1 MTWSLAFAPFV
12 GLGPLVA
19 IGLAASVIAGLGLLL
34 RRRGAVLRAL
44 ALALLVLALAGPE
57 IRREH
62 RETLP
67 GVAVLLVDRSASQ
80 RLPGRE
86 ATTDA
91 ARAALLD
98 RLKAL
103 PGLEVREA
111 TFDDRREA
119 TGDGTRLFETLAE
132 TLADVPPERVAG
144 VVTITDGVVHDVPA
158 RAAALG
164 FEAPVHALVT
174 GRPNE
179 IDRRLAVVAAPR
191 FGLVGKKQVLT
202 FRVDDEGLAGPR
214 PPARVTLLRD
224 GVEIDHKSVVPGKPF
239 SFDVEVPHAGEIVF
253 EASVE
258 PLPGDLTP
266 LDDRA
271 VVALRGVRENLRV
284 LLVSG
289 EPHPGERAWRNL
301 LKSDASVDLVHF
313 TILRQPEKQDLVP
326 TRELALIAFPTREL
340 FHDRLRD
347 FDLIVFDR
355 YRRRG
360 LLAWE
365 YFRNVVDWVKAGGAV
380 LVASGAD
387 LADPEGLADT
397 PLADILPG
405 APAETP
411 LETTFRPRPT
421 ILGLRHPVTRDLP
434 QGGSEPSWG
443 RWLRLSPV
451 TPAPEATTLLTGP
464 DDRPLLLLGHA
475 GKGRV
480 GLLASDQIWLWARGF
495 DGGGPHGPLL
505 RRLAHWLMK
514 EPDLEEEALRLT
526 SDGRTL
532 TVERRTLADAAAPVT
547 LTDPTGR
554 DRTLTLGN
562 VEPGLWRA
570 SVPADVQGLWRGT
583 DGKLTAVTHVGPAD
597 PLEFAAMRSTEERLA
612 PLARETGGAVHRLLG
627 ATGDALAL
635 PKLVLRDG
643 GTTFAGNG
651 WIGLAASRAGVV
663 TGAET
668 TALAAGLAA
677 AALLI
682 ALLTAVWWRE
692 GR

>member
-1 MTWSLAFAPFV
+1 MTWSLGFAPF
-12 GLGPLVA
+12 LAPWALAA
-19 IGLAASVIAGLGLLL
+19 IGLAALAVAGLGLAL
-34 RRRGAVLRAL
+34 RRRGAGLRAL
-44 ALALLVLALAGPE
+44 ALTLLVLALAGPE
-57 IRREH
+57 VRREQ

-86 ATTDA
+86 AATET
-91 ARAALLD
+91 ARRALAE

-103 PGLEVREA
+103 PGIELREA
-111 TFDDRREA
+111 VFDDRGTA
-119 TGDGTRLFETLAE
+119 AGDGTRLFESLAE
-132 TLADVPPERVAG
+132 TLADVPPERIAG
-144 VVTITDGVVHDVPA
+144 VIAVTDGVVHDVPA

-164 FEAPVHALVT
+164 FTAPVHALIT

-179 IDRRLAVVAAPR
+179 IDRRLAVAAAPR
-191 FGLVGKKQVLT
+191 FGLVGKTQTLT
-202 FRVDDEGLAGPR
+202 FRVDDEGAPAPR
-214 PPARVTLLRD
+214 PPARVGLLRD
-224 GVEIDHKSVVPGKPF
+224 GVEIDHRTITPGTPF
-239 SFDVEVPHAGEIVF
+239 SFEVEVPHAGEIVF
-253 EASVE
+253 EAVVE
-258 PLPGDLTP
+258 PLAGDLTP

-271 VVALRGVRENLRV
+271 VVALRGIRENLRV

-360 LLAWE
+360 LLTPE
-365 YFRNVVDWVKAGGAV
+365 YFRNIVDWVKAGGAV
-380 LVASGAD
+380 LVASGPD
-387 LADPEGLADT
+387 LADPDGL
-397 PLADILPG
+397 
-405 APAETP
+405 AETP
-411 LETTFRPRPT
+411 LAEILPATLDDAPRETEFRPRPT
-421 ILGLRHPVTRDLP
+421 VLGLRHPVTRDLP
-434 QGGSEPSWG
+434 QGGASPSWG

-451 TPAPEATTLLTGP
+451 TPVPEATSLLAGS
-464 DDRPLLLLGHA
+464 DDRPLLLLGRA

-480 GLLASDQIWLWARGF
+480 GLLASDQIWLWARSF

-526 SDGRTL
+526 SDGRRL
-532 TVERRTLADAAAPVT
+532 VVERRTLAETALPVT
-547 LTDPTGR
+547 LVDPTGQER
-554 DRTLTLGN
+554 RLDLAADA
-562 VEPGLWRA
+562 PGLWRA
-570 SVPADVQGLWRGT
+570 SVSADVQGLWRAS
-583 DGKLTAVTHVGPAD
+583 DGRFTAVTHVGPAD
-597 PLEFAAMRSTEERLA
+597 PLEFAAMRSTEARLA
-612 PLARETGGAVHRLLG
+612 PLARDTGGSVNRLLDAEG
-627 ATGDALAL
+627 APL
-635 PKLVLRDG
+635 PLPQVIVRDG
-643 GTTFAGNG
+643 GGTFAGTG
-651 WIGLAASRAGVV
+651 WIGLEASRAGVS
-663 TGAET
+663 TGAAT
-668 TALAAGLAA
+668 TALASGLAA

-682 ALLTAVWWRE
+682 GLLAAVWWRE

>member
-12 GLGPLVA
+12 APGWIVG
-19 IGLAASVIAGLGLLL
+19 IGLAALAVAGLGLAL
-34 RRRGAVLRAL
+34 RRRGAALRAL

-57 IRREH
+57 IRRE
-62 RETLP
+62 RRDTLP

-91 ARAALLD
+91 AAGALAE
-98 RLKAL
+98 RIAAL
-103 PGLEVREA
+103 PGIELRRA
-111 TFDDRREA
+111 TFDDRRDNG
-119 TGDGTRLFETLAE
+119 GDGTRLFETLAE

-144 VVTITDGVVHDVPA
+144 VVAITDGVVHDVPA

-164 FEAPVHALVT
+164 FQAPVHALIT

-191 FGLVGKKQVLT
+191 FGLVGKKQTLT
-202 FRVDDEGLAGPR
+202 FRVDDEGAPAPR
-214 PPARVTLLRD
+214 PPARVTLARD
-224 GVEIDHKSVVPGKPF
+224 GVEIDRRTVTPGKPF
-239 SFDVEVPHAGEIVF
+239 AFEVEVTHAGEIVF
-253 EASVE
+253 EATVE
-258 PLPGDLTP
+258 PLAGDLTP

-313 TILRQPEKQDLVP
+313 TILRQPDKQDLVP

-340 FHDRLRD
+340 FQDRLGD

-360 LLAWE
+360 LLAWD
-365 YFRNVVDWVKAGGAV
+365 YFRNIVDRVKDGGAI
-380 LVASGAD
+380 LVASGPD
-387 LADPEGLADT
+387 LADPDGLLDT
-397 PLADILPG
+397 PLAEILPILPG
-405 APAETP
+405 EAPIETV
-411 LETTFRPRPT
+411 FRPQPT
-421 ILGLRHPVTRDLP
+421 PLGLRHPVTRDLP
-434 QGGSEPSWG
+434 QGGREPSWG

-451 TPAPEATTLLTGP
+451 TPTPEATTLLAGP
-464 DDRPLLLLGHA
+464 NERPLLVLDRA

-514 EPDLEEEALRLT
+514 EPDLEEEALRL
-526 SDGRTL
+526 SADGRAL
-532 TVERRTLADAAAPVT
+532 VVERRTLAETAAPVT

-554 DRTLTLGN
+554 ERRLALEP

-583 DGKLTAVTHVGPAD
+583 DGTLTAVAHVGPAD

-612 PLARETGGAVHRLLG
+612 PLARETGGSVRRLLG
-627 ATGDALAL
+627 ATGDTPML
-635 PKLVLRDG
+635 PQVVVRDG
-643 GTTFAGNG
+643 GGASGG
-651 WIGLAASRAGVV
+651 DRIVLAASRAGVV

-677 AALLI
+677 AALLF
-682 ALLTAVWWRE
+682 ALLAAVWWRE